1 MIGNSRHLGRVLVIL
16 VPMSHSFPWQRTAQG
31 ANLLGS
37 DGHLA
42 STIFEEVT
50 VLAGRHGAIN
60 LGQGFPDADGPEFM
74 ARAAAENIMADHNQY
89 APGAGIAELRE
100 AIAGHQQHFYGLE
113 PDPAT
118 GVVVSTGATEAIAAS
133 VLALVNPGDEVVTF
147 EPFYDSYG
155 ATIALAGGVHRT
167 VPLRAP
173 DFQPDPADLE
183 RAVTAKTRMILLN
196 NPHNPTGTVFG
207 RDVLEQIV
215 ELAARHDAIIVS
227 DEVYE
232 HLTFGDRHLPVAS
245 IDGAWERT
253 ITISSAGK
261 TFSFTGWKVGWATGP
276 AELIAA
282 VRTVKQFLS
291 YSSGPAY
298 QPAVAQALQLPDT
311 YFADFAAD
319 LGERGTQLADG
330 LEAAGMTVYRP
341 RGTYF
346 VVADVAPL
354 GFVDAADL
362 ARRMPE
368 AIGVAGIPLSV
379 FCHEE
384 GAAAT
389 RSLMR
394 FAFCKQRDVLTEAT
408 RRLAQLPQVMPA

>member
-1 MIGNSRHLGRVLVIL
+1 MTGNSRHLGRVLVIL
-16 VPMSHSFPWQRTAQG
+16 VPVSPSFPWQRTAQG

-42 STIFEEVT
+42 TTIFEEIT
-50 VLAGRHGAIN
+50 VLAGRHDAIN
-60 LGQGFPDADGPEFM
+60 LGQGFPDTDGPEFM
-74 ARAAAENIMADHNQY
+74 ARAAAENIMGDHNQY
-89 APGAGIAELRE
+89 APGAGIAELRV
-100 AIAGHQQHFYGLE
+100 AIAAHQERFYGLSPA
-113 PDPAT
+113 PDTEVA
-118 GVVVSTGATEAIAAS
+118 VSTGATEAIAAS

-155 ATIALAGGVHRT
+155 ATIALAGGIHRT

-183 RAVTAKTRMILLN
+183 RIVTANTRMILLN

-207 RDVLEQIV
+207 RDVLEHLV
-215 ELAARHDAIIVS
+215 ELAIRHDAIIVS

-232 HLTFGDRHLPVAS
+232 HLTFGSPHIPVAS
-245 IDGAWERT
+245 IDGAWDRT
-253 ITISSAGK
+253 ISISSAGK
-261 TFSFTGWKVGWATGP
+261 TFSYTGWKVGWASGP

-282 VRTVKQFLS
+282 VRTVKQFLT

-298 QPAVAQALQLPDT
+298 QPAVARALQLPDS
-311 YFADFAAD
+311 YFADFAAA
-319 LGERGTQLADG
+319 LGDRGRQLADG
-330 LEAAGMTVYRP
+330 LESAGMTVYRP

-354 GFVDAADL
+354 GFDDAADL

-384 GAAAT
+384 GARAT
-389 RSLMR
+389 RTLMR
-394 FAFCKQRDVLTEAT
+394 FAFCKRPGVLTEAT
-408 RRLAQLPQVMPA
+408 RRLAGLPQAQLA